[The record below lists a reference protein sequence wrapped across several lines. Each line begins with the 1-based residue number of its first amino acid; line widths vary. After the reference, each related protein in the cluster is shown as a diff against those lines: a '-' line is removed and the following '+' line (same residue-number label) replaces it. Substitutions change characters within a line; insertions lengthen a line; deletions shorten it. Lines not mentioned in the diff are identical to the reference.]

1 VAAPDPS
8 PARRVDGRVQRR
20 TQNIDVVV
28 DAMLH
33 LLAAGNPWPSAADIA
48 ARAGVSERSL
58 YRYFDHLDALARAAV
73 ETQVA
78 RADHLFQPLPG
89 GGPLD
94 ERIDRLV
101 AHRAMLH
108 DEVGAIVHAAG
119 MRATLHDVV
128 AHGLAHRRRQMRS
141 QLRELFAPELGEGD
155 DDRLVALEVATGFE
169 ALRALRVDRG
179 CSAARTGR
187 ILRHTVEAVLG
198 HHPAPTS
205 PTPPTTPTSPTTPAP
220 PGSRKASP

>member
-1 VAAPDPS
+1 VAATDPS

-20 TQNIDVVV
+20 AQNVDIVV

-33 LLAAGNPWPSAADIA
+33 LLAAGDPWPSAGDIA
-48 ARAGVSERSL
+48 ARAGLSERSL
-58 YRYFDHLDALARAAV
+58 YRYFADLDALARAAV

-94 ERIDRLV
+94 ERIARLV
-101 AHRAMLH
+101 AHRVMLH

-119 MRATLHDVV
+119 LRATLHDAV
-128 AHGLAHRRRQMRS
+128 AQGLAHRRRQMRT
-141 QLRELFAPELGEGD
+141 QLRELFAPELEGD
-155 DDRLVALEVATGFE
+155 DMLVALEVATGFE

-187 ILRHTVEAVLG
+187 ILRHTVEALLG
-198 HHPAPTS
+198 HDLVS
-205 PTPPTTPTSPTTPAP
+205 
-220 PGSRKASP
+220 